1 MDSHIRDESLGP
13 DLNQGVDSVGA
24 ESLGLRGAPMGIRIT
39 ITYESSKK
47 SRWWQRFT
55 RRSIATALAATIVML
70 AAGGVAI
77 ASIPDAGT
85 GILHG
90 CYSSSTGALRLI
102 NPSTREVCKKGEHA
116 VSWNAAG
123 ITWEGTWR
131 PTTAYSVHDGVG
143 YDGSS
148 YIAELPSTGKKP
160 PNNPH
165 HWSLLAAA
173 GAPGLTG
180 ATGAT
185 GPQGPQGPP
194 GTTGATGSPG
204 PPGPGAT
211 PIDWHSGFDDNFDP
225 IMTLGGLT
233 IAAYCATNESFLEA
247 ESNVN
252 HATILAWGVNISFQ
266 NFNFGT
272 ASPQAL
278 GYGSA
283 NAFMTIVYT
292 LPSGG
297 NVVAV
302 VSNWYDQSGTLY
314 GSTHDHC
321 SVEGYAL
328 QSS

>member
-1 MDSHIRDESLGP
+1 
-13 DLNQGVDSVGA
+13 
-24 ESLGLRGAPMGIRIT
+24 MGIRIT
-39 ITYESSKK
+39 ITHEPRQE

-55 RRSIATALAATIVML
+55 RRSIATALAATVVML

-85 GILHG
+85 GIFHG
-90 CYSSSTGALRLI
+90 CYSTSTGALRLI
-102 NPSTREVCKKGEHA
+102 NPSAHEACKAGEHA
-116 VSWNAAG
+116 VSWNETG
-123 ITWEGTWR
+123 ITWEGTWS
-131 PTTAYSVHDGVG
+131 PTTAYSVHDAVV

-148 YIAELPSTGKKP
+148 YIAKLPSTGKEP

-165 HWSLLAAA
+165 HWSLLAAV
-173 GAPGLTG
+173 GAPGATG
-180 ATGAT
+180 LQGLPGSPGAAGAT
-185 GPQGPQGPP
+185 GP
-194 GTTGATGSPG
+194 PG

-211 PIDWHSGFDDNFDP
+211 PIDWHSGFNDGFAP

-233 IAAYCATNESFLEA
+233 LSAYCATNYNFLEA
-247 ESNVN
+247 KSTVN

-272 ASPQAL
+272 ASTQAL
-278 GYGSA
+278 GYSSA

-297 NVVAV
+297 NVLAV
-302 VSNWYDQSGTLY
+302 VSNWSNQTGTLY
-314 GSTHDHC
+314 GSTADHC

-328 QSS
+328 QSG

>member
-1 MDSHIRDESLGP
+1 
-13 DLNQGVDSVGA
+13 
-24 ESLGLRGAPMGIRIT
+24 MGIRIT
-39 ITYESSKK
+39 ITHEPRQE

-55 RRSIATALAATIVML
+55 RRSIATALAATVVML

-85 GILHG
+85 GIFHG

-102 NPSTREVCKKGEHA
+102 NPSAREVCKKGEHA

-131 PTTAYSVHDGVG
+131 STTAYSVHDAVV

-148 YIAELPSTGKKP
+148 YIAKLPSTGKEP

-173 GAPGLTG
+173 GAPG

-185 GPQGPQGPP
+185 GPQGLPGSPGAAGGTGP
-194 GTTGATGSPG
+194 PG

-211 PIDWHSGFDDNFDP
+211 PIDWHSASTSSDTYVQVL
-225 IMTLGGLT
+225 ILGGLT
-233 IAAYCATNESFLEA
+233 LSAGCEDGVLSLYAGS
-247 ESNVN
+247 SVD
-252 HATILAWGVNISFQ
+252 HATLLAWGVNVSFQ
-266 NFNFGT
+266 DFNFG
-272 ASPQAL
+272 AGSSRSL
-278 GYGSA
+278 GGSD
-283 NAFMTIVYT
+283 NAFMTVEYS
-292 LPSGG
+292 LPTAG

-302 VSNWYDQSGTLY
+302 VSLWQAPANLFG
-314 GSTHDHC
+314 GSDSC
-321 SVEGYAL
+321 AVEGYAL
-328 QSS
+328 HSS